1 MAQRYDAVIS
11 RKDKDGKVRY
21 TKIGAAFP
29 AKEGKDGFSIV
40 LDALPMP
47 NAEGQA
53 WISLYVPKPKD
64 GDGEAP
70 RQAQRRQDPISTGR
84 PRQSDMDDDVPFAP
98 EFR

>member
-1 MAQRYDAVIS
+1 MTDRYDAVIS
-11 RKDKDGKVRY
+11 RKDKGGKTRY

-29 AKEGKDGFSIV
+29 AKDGKDGFNIV

-64 GDGEAP
+64 SAPSKAGGD
-70 RQAQRRQDPISTGR
+70 
-84 PRQSDMDDDVPFAP
+84 DMNDDVPF
-98 EFR
+98 

>member
-1 MAQRYDAVIS
+1 MATRYDAVIS

-21 TKIGAAFP
+21 TKIGSAFP
-29 AKEGKDGFSIV
+29 AKDGKDGFNIV

-64 GDGEAP
+64 GEAP
-70 RQAQRRQDPISTGR
+70 QRARADDPISSGR
-84 PRQSDMDDDVPFAP
+84 SPKSDMDDQIPFAP

>member
-1 MAQRYDAVIS
+1 MADRYDAVIS
-11 RKDKDGKVRY
+11 RKDKNGKTRY

-29 AKEGKDGFSIV
+29 SKQGEGFNIV

-64 GDGEAP
+64 DMDQ
-70 RQAQRRQDPISTGR
+70 RQAGERVN
-84 PRQSDMDDDVPFAP
+84 DMNDEIPF
-98 EFR
+98 

>member
-1 MAQRYDAVIS
+1 MADRYDAVIS
-11 RKDKDGKVRY
+11 RKDKSGKVRY

-29 AKEGKDGFSIV
+29 AKDGKDGFNIV

-53 WISLYVPKPKD
+53 WISLYVPKPKV
-64 GDGEAP
+64 GA
-70 RQAQRRQDPISTGR
+70 QADQGSLPSE
-84 PRQSDMDDDVPFAP
+84 SMDDSIPFAP

>member
-11 RKDKDGKVRY
+11 RKDRDGKVRY
-21 TKIGAAFP
+21 TKIGSAFP
-29 AKEGKDGFSIV
+29 AKDGKDGFNIV

-64 GDGEAP
+64 GEAEP
-70 RQAQRRQDPISTGR
+70 QQSITERAQAAMRRQRGDSNA
-84 PRQSDMDDDVPFAP
+84 DLNDDVPF
-98 EFR
+98 

>member
-29 AKEGKDGFSIV
+29 AKDGKDGFNIV

-47 NAEGQA
+47 NSDGQA

-64 GDGEAP
+64 DQAP
-70 RQAQRRQDPISTGR
+70 ARAESRN
-84 PRQSDMDDDVPFAP
+84 SDMNDDIPF
-98 EFR
+98 